1 MKPFQIQLFVVL
13 LQFKPEPFEPNQ
25 KFSFR
30 FKSLLD
36 WTEKQV
42 WGVHICWTIA
52 LMWKK
57 FNLRHLN
64 WTKLGFKVQAK
75 DWTKLKVQFKVQKN
89 LLWTGP
95 DWTVATLTFWPLNC
109 EWFTALLSFAC
120 DLAQTI
126 FPFWFWAHFQNVVVW
141 IWWLGAC
148 KYRAHDYLN
157 LKMCFIWEVRMM
169 KTGFSSL
176 QN

>member
-1 MKPFQIQLFVVL
+1 
-13 LQFKPEPFEPNQ
+13 
-25 KFSFR
+25 
-30 FKSLLD
+30 
-36 WTEKQV
+36 
-42 WGVHICWTIA
+42 
-52 LMWKK
+52 MWKK

-75 DWTKLKVQFKVQKN
+75 GWTKLKVQFKVQKN

-95 DWTVATLTFWPLNC
+95 DWTVATLTFWPLNNC

-157 LKMCFIWEVRMM
+157 LKMCFIWEVRMV
-169 KTGFSSL
+169 KTACKIRAYVAADIKVLYSDNQILNFKGIHAELSEWWHFENEPKIRKQMWLCQVMSKR
-176 QN
+176 Q